1 MIYKTIN
8 VLPKIQAVP
17 SSRVTVSRDTA
28 LHNQLNVIQLTGS
41 THCSGILYLLKDVTQ
56 LNY

>member
-28 LHNQLNVIQLTGS
+28 LHNQLNVIQHTVVIF
-41 THCSGILYLLKDVTQ
+41 CIY
-56 LNY
+56 